1 MSGRRWPDLWEEA
14 MAAAFAVTRRDAV
27 NGVATLAV
35 VGELDDASCHILT
48 KMTLDALTSDV
59 TELIV
64 DLARVTWLD
73 EAGVDA
79 LLLGHEAAGRA
90 NCTYQLANPS
100 GLVEYVLETDVR
112 TRRLRVSAQR

>member
-1 MSGRRWPDLWEEA
+1 
-14 MAAAFAVTRRDAV
+14 MAAAFAVTRHDAV
-27 NGVATLAV
+27 NGVVTLTV
-35 VGELDDASCHILT
+35 VGELDDASGHILT
-48 KMTLDALTSDV
+48 KMTLDAVTSDV

-73 EAGVDA
+73 AAGVHA
-79 LLLGHEAAGRA
+79 LLIGHEAAGRT

-112 TRRLRVSAQR
+112 TRRLGVSARR